1 MNDIWVLKATAT
13 GPLHWR
19 KIEAKGIAPE
29 ARHGHSAAVGNI
41 KFFEASKTYL
51 SQIADT
57 NIIFFGGR
65 GPVNKKMFDDL
76 FMFDCVNELWYFLFL
91 SFP

>member
-19 KIEAKGIAPE
+19 KVEAKGIAPE
-29 ARHGHSAAVGNI
+29 ARHGHSAAV
-41 KFFEASKTYL
+41 
-51 SQIADT
+51 ADT

-65 GPVNKKMFDDL
+65 GPDNKKLFDDL
-76 FMFDCVNELWYFLFL
+76 FMFDCVNELWYLSYFRIAFFLAFIGYTQRWEE
-91 SFP
+91 